1 MTSAFLSMLQNEMSR
16 MMMTNSDMDLVLQR
30 VDGVWTPNFDNVLL
44 DPDGEPGEARRAAD
58 CSMHPSDRY
67 AQFGL

>member
-1 MTSAFLSMLQNEMSR
+1 
-16 MMMTNSDMDLVLQR
+16 MDLVHQR

-44 DPDGEPGEARRAAD
+44 DSDGEPAGEARRAAD

-67 AQFGL
+67 AQYCYHMKTMMAKKFFVRGCGAG

>member
-1 MTSAFLSMLQNEMSR
+1 MLQNEMSR
-16 MMMTNSDMDLVLQR
+16 MMMTNSDMDLVHQR

-44 DPDGEPGEARRAAD
+44 DSDGEPAGEARRAAD

-67 AQFGL
+67 AQFG